1 MFPERYN
8 LEGYRG
14 DTITHSFRFLNDNGT
29 PENLT
34 GLTILAQVRPNTKL
48 DAPLL
53 FAFTVSVPT
62 PTNGEVTI
70 SAAPA
75 VTAAIADGS
84 YAYDLQIADKTRLY
98 GTYRLV
104 GDVSR

>member
-1 MFPERYN
+1 MSPERYN

-14 DTITHSFRFLNDNGT
+14 DAISHGFRFLNDNGT

-34 GLTILAQVRPNTKL
+34 GKTIIAQVRTNTKL

-62 PTNGEVTI
+62 PTSGEVTLT
-70 SAAPA
+70 ALPA
-75 VTAAIADGS
+75 VTAAIPEGS
-84 YAYDLQIADKTRLY
+84 YAYDIQIGDTTRLY
-98 GTYRLV
+98 GTYRLI